1 MQLKSLVLIDQ
12 PYTKKWKNMIFKRY
26 RFLIILQVILLGVTV
41 ALFLWTLQQEYML
54 ITSSSLVIIWILQIV
69 YLIWYLQKI
78 NRDLLKFIT
87 ALRYDDVSISFKKER
102 KIDPYFKDLYQEL
115 NHIIN
120 EISTIRSD
128 KESEHQYFQNTVK
141 HINTGILAFDETG
154 EIEICNDAALTLF
167 NREHLKNIVEIE
179 KTKSG
184 LSETIKNLKPST
196 THLVKLVRA
205 NEVVQLSI
213 KAANFKIKNRNI
225 KLISLQNI
233 KSEID
238 RSEVDAWQKLIR
250 VLTHEIMNSVSPIKL
265 LSGSL
270 IEMFEENNTIKSI
283 NELDNKTIE
292 DSVLGLKT
300 IRKRSDGL
308 SNFVETYKNLTQIP
322 KVKFS
327 EFKINQLFEHLNTL
341 LKDDLT
347 TKNIGFIINCNPTN
361 LFLNADEKLIEQVL
375 INLIKNASEAL
386 KNIENP
392 IINLNAKTKKDIV
405 QITVSDNGP
414 GISSDIAEN
423 IFIPF
428 FTTKEKGSGIGLS
441 LSRQIMHLHNGNISV
456 NSKPNIETA
465 FTLHF

>member
-1 MQLKSLVLIDQ
+1 
-12 PYTKKWKNMIFKRY
+12 MIFKRY
-26 RFLIILQVILLGVTV
+26 RFIIIVQVVLIALTTVT
-41 ALFLWTLQQEYML
+41 FFWTLRQEYML

-78 NRDLLKFIT
+78 NRDLIKFIT
-87 ALRYDDVSISFKKER
+87 ALRYDDVSISFEKER
-102 KIDPYFKDLYQEL
+102 KVDPYFKDLYQEL

-120 EISTIRSD
+120 DISTIRSD

-141 HINTGILAFDETG
+141 HINTGIIAFDETG
-154 EIEICNDAALTLF
+154 KIEICNDAALALL
-167 NREHLKNIVEIE
+167 NLKRLNNIAEIE
-179 KTKSG
+179 ETKIG
-184 LSETIKNLKPST
+184 LSDSIKNLKPGT
-196 THLVKLVRA
+196 TSLVKLIQQNDVI
-205 NEVVQLSI
+205 QLSI
-213 KAANFKIKNRNI
+213 KSANFRIKNRSI

-238 RSEVDAWQKLIR
+238 RGEVDAWQKLIR

-270 IEMFEENNTIKSI
+270 IEMFEENNIIKPI

-327 EFKINQLFEHLNTL
+327 EFQVEQLFSHINTL
-341 LKDDLT
+341 LKDDLNE
-347 TKNIGFIINCNPTN
+347 KNIGFVVNCNPSN
-361 LFLNADEKLIEQVL
+361 LDLNADERLIEQVL

-392 IINLNAKTKKDIV
+392 IINLSAMTNNDIV

-414 GISSDIAEN
+414 GISSDIVEN

-456 NSKPNIETA
+456 KSVPNTETI
-465 FTLHF
+465 FTLTF